1 MNATLALTLALS
13 PGERLSRTDSRI
25 ESLNPG
31 RGAPRGRGVNNVLP
45 CVPPA
50 EPV

>member
-13 PGERLSRTDSRI
+13 PGERLSRNDSRI

-31 RGAPRGRGVNNVLP
+31 RGAPVHGEGTAIGRLWCFVRT
-45 CVPPA
+45 
-50 EPV
+50 